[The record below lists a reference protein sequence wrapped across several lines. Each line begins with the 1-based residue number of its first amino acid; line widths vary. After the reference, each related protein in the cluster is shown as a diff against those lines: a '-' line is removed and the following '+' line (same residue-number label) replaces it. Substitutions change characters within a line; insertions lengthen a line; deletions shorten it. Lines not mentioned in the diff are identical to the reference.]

1 METYTEESEK
11 QNELEFKAK
20 EKLEEDVASGEQGRG
35 ILFQDWEAPDLNE
48 LVGKKIGQS
57 HEFELENGSKQT
69 CECTGIVL
77 EVSKDNEWRDNR
89 RARRKFKAGEAA
101 KILWDAI
108 TDCGTTIDSEE
119 SIVALDPKKWEKMTV
134 VGGWRA
140 DVGSIVVEYK

>member
-1 METYTEESEK
+1 M
-11 QNELEFKAK
+11 
-20 EKLEEDVASGEQGRG
+20 
-35 ILFQDWEAPDLNE
+35 
-48 LVGKKIGQS
+48 

-69 CECTGIVL
+69 RECTGIVL
-77 EVSKDNEWRDNR
+77 EVSKENEWRDNR

-101 KILWDAI
+101 KILWDSI

-140 DVGSIVVEYK
+140 DVGSIVVEYKQNHINKVVFIHLNLIIDKSISYITIGTYIYIITKAKF